1 MLEFLVNVEG
11 IIDTCGHGFKVGL
24 VRRVIG
30 FSLTFSVGLG
40 VGME

>member
-1 MLEFLVNVEG
+1 MLEFLVTVED
-11 IIDTCGHGFKVGL
+11 IVEVCGHGFKVGL

-40 VGME
+40 VGLE

>member
-11 IIDTCGHGFKVGL
+11 TVDICGHGFKVDL
-24 VRRVIG
+24 VRRVID

-40 VGME
+40 VGMG